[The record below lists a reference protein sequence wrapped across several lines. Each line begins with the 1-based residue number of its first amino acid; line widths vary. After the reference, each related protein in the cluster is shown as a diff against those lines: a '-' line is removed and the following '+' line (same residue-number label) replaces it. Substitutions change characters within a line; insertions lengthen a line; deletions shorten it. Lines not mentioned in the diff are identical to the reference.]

1 MQLDRP
7 ASLPTAARARGSYA
21 AAMSREP
28 SGRPPLAAAR
38 RAAIA
43 ELLRSAGSVSVTEV
57 EARFGI
63 SPMTARRDLV
73 ELERQ
78 GIARRTHGGAVLPSI
93 SGHEDSFATR
103 LGHASEAKAL
113 LAQAAVDLVAPEET
127 IFLDSSTTAYFVA
140 RRLVE
145 RAQSVTIITNSLPIM
160 DVVDNAESRAVEL
173 IAVGGTLRR
182 VTRSFVGPS
191 AVGTVRR
198 HYADRMFMSV
208 KAVAQG
214 GVVTDADELEAELK
228 RAMLEH
234 ASEAV
239 LLLDSSKLAARGQS
253 VIAHVRDFS
262 QVLTE
267 GVEDDALAPFRAL
280 GAVASRVEDL
290 GSR

>member
-1 MQLDRP
+1 M
-7 ASLPTAARARGSYA
+7 SHELP
-21 AAMSREP
+21 
-28 SGRPPLAAAR
+28 GRPPLAAAR

-43 ELLRSAGSVSVTEV
+43 ELLRSAGSVSVTDV
-57 EARFGI
+57 ESRFGV

-78 GIARRTHGGAVLPSI
+78 GIALRTHGGAVLPSI
-93 SGHEDSFATR
+93 SGHEDSFAKR
-103 LGHASEAKAL
+103 VGQAPEAKAL
-113 LAQAAVDLVAPEET
+113 LAQAAVDLIAPEET

-140 RRLVE
+140 RRLVD
-145 RAQSVTIITNSLPIM
+145 RTQPVTVITNSLPIM
-160 DVVDNAESRAVEL
+160 DVIDNAESQAVKL

-191 AVGTVRR
+191 AVETVRR

-208 KAVAQG
+208 KAVARG

-253 VIAHVRDFS
+253 VIAHLRDFS
-262 QVLTE
+262 RVLTE
-267 GVEDDALAPFRAL
+267 GVEDEALAPFRAL
-280 GAVASRVEDL
+280 GATVTRIEEL
-290 GSR
+290 GSG